1 MSVVTATIEVD
12 APVRAVY
19 NQWTQFEEF
28 PQFMEGVDSIVQ
40 QADDRTH
47 WKISIGGVEREF
59 DATIIEQIPDERVA
73 WASVNGPRHAGLITF
88 EPRTADRTSVTA
100 HIDLE
105 PEGFTETVG
114 DALGLIT
121 HRVRGDLER
130 FKEFLE
136 ARGQETG
143 GWRGKIG

>member
-1 MSVVTATIEVD
+1 MSVVTETIEVD

-19 NQWTQFEEF
+19 NQWTQFEDF

-47 WKISIGGVEREF
+47 WKINIGGVEREF
-59 DATIIEQIPDERVA
+59 DAMIIEQVPDERVA
-73 WASVNGPRHAGLITF
+73 WASVSGPRHAGLITF
-88 EPRTADRTSVTA
+88 EPQSADRTSVTA
-100 HIDLE
+100 RINME
-105 PEGFTETVG
+105 PEGITEKVG

-121 HRVRGDLER
+121 RRVRGDLER

-136 ARGQETG
+136 ARGSESG
-143 GWRGKIG
+143 GWRGKIS